1 MNKYY
6 IYISGFFSY
15 LQIFSCA
22 IYKKSSSWCESP
34 LSNNLPHF
42 PDLSLYIYY
51 PALLNTEPLL
61 LQSEWAVWST
71 SSSVSVPP
79 LISILE
85 VITGSYSKE
94 PGQISI
100 ASQKSR
106 RLEGRMLSLSE
117 SSRNTYTWFNGN
129 KTEREAQLVDFQALC
144 EPDVLEYDVHW
155 ITFL

>member
-1 MNKYY
+1 
-6 IYISGFFSY
+6 
-15 LQIFSCA
+15 
-22 IYKKSSSWCESP
+22 
-34 LSNNLPHF
+34 LPHF

-85 VITGSYSKE
+85 VITGSYTKE

-117 SSRNTYTWFNGN
+117 SSRNTYT
-129 KTEREAQLVDFQALC
+129 
-144 EPDVLEYDVHW
+144 
-155 ITFL
+155 